1 MIAITKRKY
10 CLQCG
15 RRLKRG
21 EIELCRDCFLQK
33 LGQLKIEL
41 LPEVKKE
48 LDKKVWKKI
57 K

>member
-1 MIAITKRKY
+1 MIAIKKRKH

-21 EIELCRDCFLQK
+21 EVELCRDCFLQK
-33 LGQLKIEL
+33 LGQLKIEPP
-41 LPEVKKE
+41 PEVKKE
-48 LDKKVWKKI
+48 LDKEIGKKL